1 MTPQC
6 TVKIPAPHMRSMS
19 GRPTALQEA
28 SQVPP
33 IVASTPA
40 AAHMQHTSGT
50 NTISQA
56 CSRQQTG
63 V

>member
-19 GRPTALQEA
+19 GRPTALQ
-28 SQVPP
+28 VPP

-40 AAHMQHTSGT
+40 AAHMPHTSGT